1 MALKAEDYAQKGRQA
16 AQDAWD
22 YDSPSS
28 APFPRDKDYWG
39 ARAWWEAYDAE
50 FARLKTSAVLDTP
63 KGQEAL
69 KRQAADI
76 ERQVFEESAPVSAKA
91 WEGLDASK
99 PRTVLAKG
107 ASWPYDKKTPRG
119 AHIEQLKA
127 QLVEGMPPGRRKRI
141 EAAIVRVKLRDSVG
155 R

>member
-1 MALKAEDYAQKGRQA
+1 MALKAEDYARMGRIDA
-16 AQDAWD
+16 AAAAADCLKH
-22 YDSPSS
+22 PR
-28 APFPRDKDYWG
+28 FPRDKDYWG
-39 ARAWWEAYDAE
+39 ARAYWEAYDAE
-50 FARLKTSAVLDTP
+50 TERLKASGVLKGETSEAAEISP
-63 KGQEAL
+63 K
-69 KRQAADI
+69 
-76 ERQVFEESAPVSAKA
+76 V
-91 WEGLDASK
+91 WEGLDTSK

-119 AHIEQLKA
+119 SHIEQLKA

>member
-1 MALKAEDYAQKGRQA
+1 MALKAEDYARMGRQA

-22 YDSPSS
+22 YDDSSSP

-50 FARLKTSAVLDTP
+50 FARLKNRGMARMPAS
-63 KGQEAL
+63 EA
-69 KRQAADI
+69 
-76 ERQVFEESAPVSAKA
+76 APVSVKS
-91 WEGLDASK
+91 WEGLDPSK

>member
-1 MALKAEDYAQKGRQA
+1 MALKAEDYARMGRQA

-22 YDSPSS
+22 YDSPSP

-50 FARLKTSAVLDTP
+50 FARLKNSGMAKMP
-63 KGQEAL
+63 ASEA
-69 KRQAADI
+69 
-76 ERQVFEESAPVSAKA
+76 APVSEKA

-107 ASWPYDKKTPRG
+107 ASWPCDKKTPRG
-119 AHIEQLKA
+119 SHIEQLKA
-127 QLVEGMPPGRRKRI
+127 QLVEGMPAARRKRI
-141 EAAIVRVKLRDSVG
+141 EAAIVRIKLRDSVG